1 MRDIAALLFGAE
13 PGREPGGE
21 PGEARALREPR
32 EACLPGS
39 DAPAPTGDWCK
50 TPPGQATLEWLGL
63 TLRSGGR
70 ARRLHPV
77 RTRTR

>member
-1 MRDIAALLFGAE
+1 MRNIAALLFGAE
-13 PGREPGGE
+13 PGAE
-21 PGEARALREPR
+21 PGEPHALRDPREPR
-32 EACLPGS
+32 EECVPGWD

-50 TPPGQATLEWLGL
+50 TPPGRGTLEWLGL

-70 ARRLHPV
+70 ARPLHTV